1 MSVKQFI
8 TNLAGLSLCVV
19 CGIESTVAYAERGGE
34 GRGGGGQC
42 KGEQKESK
50 RGWGKSCQFKFRLA
64 VLKWE
69 PSQGNVPSS
78 DVLRTDFFDKVRN
91 I

>member
-1 MSVKQFI
+1 MS
-8 TNLAGLSLCVV
+8 CVV
-19 CGIESTVAYAERGGE
+19 SRVRSRTRKGE